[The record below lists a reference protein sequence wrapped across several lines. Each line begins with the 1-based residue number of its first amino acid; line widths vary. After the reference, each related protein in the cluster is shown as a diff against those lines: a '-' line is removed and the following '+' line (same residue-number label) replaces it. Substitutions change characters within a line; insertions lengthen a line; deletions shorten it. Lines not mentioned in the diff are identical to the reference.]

1 MYNWLSDA
9 LDNSGTVITANR
21 RLARV
26 LADQFA
32 ISQRDAGNKA
42 WRSPAVFTWQDW
54 LSHLLANATHQ
65 ESLPTRINAQQSQLL
80 WERSLRKELD
90 DTGSGISSLVRLS
103 RDTWQRLADW
113 QVSIGDVARLAANDD
128 QRMFASVAGRYLGL
142 LEHEGWIDDAG
153 VGGLVLQQ
161 IVAGK
166 LQFQGDYTFVG
177 FERERP
183 IVMAVQRAMN
193 EQGANPRWAPDAK
206 VNSNC
211 SLQTFEDAA
220 AELRAAGTW
229 ARRQLEDDVDAKI
242 AIVTTGLE
250 QDSERM
256 ARLVREGLSP
266 GWQHGHASIFD
277 ALNVSYGQ
285 RLSDYPAISSALLL
299 LRWLIQDLP
308 STDIGLL
315 LRASQLGTAPTN
327 GSSLAGRSRIEL
339 RLRQLPDRLWSPSML
354 TAEFR
359 GRNDDE
365 ASDEA
370 ADWLMSLAAF
380 SKRRRELP
388 AQAAPAQWVV
398 LIDEILRGFDWP
410 GQGALNSADFQLIN
424 RWRELLNEFARLG
437 LVSMRMSPRV
447 ALARLELMANE
458 TVFQPESKAAVV
470 QLIGP
475 LEASGAEFDRLW
487 LAGVST
493 ANWPPAGAPSQLVS
507 RRLQEKFEMPDC
519 TPANTLAYASD
530 VLMGLVDSSK
540 AVVCSYALRDDD
552 SEQTASDLIA
562 PLKLS
567 AQEDESDP
575 GWYASTLLALAQL
588 TDSSDEIPV
597 VAAEE
602 RISGGAGTIQR
613 QMSEPLAAFIQGR
626 MAARPLYPQAVGIP
640 APMRGNLIHDAL
652 YKLYIDLPTGEQI
665 RTWRDKELTDRID
678 AAVNSAMQRHE
689 RNTDAVLRQLLLL
702 ERRRIADLLH
712 QFVAVDGARGDFS
725 IASVEGKFEFVAG
738 NIRLPLRFDRID
750 TFDDQS
756 IAILD
761 YKTGAKKQLLNRAR
775 EVQQVQLFVYASAT
789 DVPVS
794 ALTLVNVDSR
804 EISFAGS
811 GRGYRD
817 ADAWPELLQQVRE
830 QIAVACEDLSRGDV
844 RINIEQSVQ
853 AARPMNLLSR
863 FTELRRDVR

>member
-359 GRNDDE
+359 GRKDDE